1 MFPVAV
7 GKGTKFCG
15 DIWGKKFS
23 GNVALGT
30 LFGRIK
36 NPYGYEIIVLNF
48 YKPGVSPPSKVLAE
62 LGGTTTAFVTGHR
75 FGICT
80 QVRE

>member
-1 MFPVAV
+1 MWHALVAY
-7 GKGTKFCG
+7 GCFKYIF
-15 DIWGKKFS
+15 
-23 GNVALGT
+23 AT